1 MWNIFG
7 LILLT
12 SIMFANLVQA
22 QIHIEVV
29 KHPKFA
35 LEDSSLYISGTFN
48 DWSPGN
54 ESYKL
59 TRKADGVYYF
69 DLPDSLSYFEYKFT
83 QGGWAL
89 VEGTAD
95 GKALNN
101 RIYNRPLQ
109 NNPNLI
115 QVTIEGWEI
124 QPAYTIVVNKIPEN
138 TPFDASIFVMGNF
151 NNWNP
156 ADRNFK
162 LRKQIDGTYRIII
175 YNDLQK
181 LEYKF
186 TRGSASSIESRP
198 GGRILPNRVY
208 QRKKNESKV
217 MVDISTW
224 EDLSAGQQL
233 YSVYDLLLL
242 FSVFQGILLI
252 ITIPTIH
259 EYNREANRWLLLLIG
274 ITSLI
279 LLVKVVSNYPGV
291 SRNLPKLQLVPDF
304 ILFIYAP
311 LFYFYIQK
319 LLFQSPTKT
328 RLIYFIPVVIQFF
341 VYTAY
346 FLTDHAVFQDK
357 LLDPTSELRVI
368 RFLMASVAM
377 TMNVYYWVLSKR
389 SIDYYKVNFR
399 DSNSYEQNLQYLST
413 VLFIQAACL
422 LGWVATF
429 ILAALGNILSLE
441 ITSSIEISI
450 ETIWIVFS
458 MITFFLGYFAIH
470 EPDIFRLPQTTPAL
484 QNFGKTVSQQSE
496 INTIEEKV
504 FEKEEIE
511 IENLEDEMAKI
522 SSFMEKFKPYTNP
535 KLTLIDL
542 SSKMKIQPHVL
553 SKVINAGF
561 GKNFFDYVN
570 SYRIEEFKRRV
581 EDPHYKNYTLLGI
594 AFDVG
599 FNSKTAFNRS
609 FKKMTNQTPSSFFN
623 TIKEY

>member
-1 MWNIFG
+1 MWSLLRVTV
-7 LILLT
+7 LILF
-12 SIMFANLVQA
+12 FANASRA
-22 QIHIEVV
+22 QIHIEVI
-29 KHPKFA
+29 KHPRFT

-54 ESYKL
+54 ESFKL
-59 TRKADGVYYF
+59 TRRDDGVYYF

-101 RIYNRPLQ
+101 RIYNKPLQ
-109 NNPNLI
+109 NNQKLI
-115 QVTIEGWEI
+115 QVIIEGWEI
-124 QPAYTIVVNKIPEN
+124 QPAYTIIVNKIPEN

-156 ADRNFK
+156 ADKNFR
-162 LRKQIDGTYRIII
+162 LRKQVDGTYRIII

-186 TRGSASSIESRP
+186 TRGSAASVESRS
-198 GGRILPNRVY
+198 GGRLMPNRVY

-224 EDLSAGQQL
+224 EDLSGGQQL
-233 YSVYDLLLL
+233 YTVYDLLLL

-274 ITSLI
+274 FTSAI
-279 LLVKVVSNYPGV
+279 LLIKVVSNYPGV
-291 SRNLPKLQLVPDF
+291 AHSLPKLQLVPDF

-319 LLFQSPTKT
+319 LLFQSQTKT
-328 RLIYFIPVVIQFF
+328 RLIYFIPVVVQFF
-341 VYTAY
+341 LYTAY
-346 FLTDHAVFQDK
+346 FLIDPTEFEAK
-357 LLDPTSELRVI
+357 LLNPDSELKII
-368 RFLMASVAM
+368 RFLMATVAM
-377 TMNVYYWVLSKR
+377 VINIYYWVLSKR
-389 SIDYYKVNFR
+389 SIDYYKQNFR
-399 DSNSYEQNLQYLST
+399 NSNSYEQNLQYLST

-422 LGWVATF
+422 VGWLATF
-429 ILAALGNILSLE
+429 ILAGLGKVLSLD
-441 ITSSIEISI
+441 ISSSIEISI

-458 MITFFLGYFAIH
+458 MITFFLGYFVVH
-470 EPDIFRLPQTTPAL
+470 EPDIFRLPQTTPILNAFNKPL
-484 QNFGKTVSQQSE
+484 SQQIDLVSNDE
-496 INTIEEKV
+496 IIEV
-504 FEKEEIE
+504 KEEPE
-511 IENLEDEMAKI
+511 IENLGEE
-522 SSFMEKFKPYTNP
+522 MEKVTLYMEKYKPYTNP
-535 KLTLIDL
+535 KLTLVDL
-542 SSKMKIQPHVL
+542 SSRLKMQPHLL
-553 SKVINAGF
+553 SKIINAGF
-561 GKNFFDYVN
+561 GKNFFDFIN
-570 SYRIEEFKRRV
+570 TYRIEEFKRRV

-609 FKKMTNQTPSSFFN
+609 FKKITNQTPSSFFN
-623 TIKEY
+623 TIKEF